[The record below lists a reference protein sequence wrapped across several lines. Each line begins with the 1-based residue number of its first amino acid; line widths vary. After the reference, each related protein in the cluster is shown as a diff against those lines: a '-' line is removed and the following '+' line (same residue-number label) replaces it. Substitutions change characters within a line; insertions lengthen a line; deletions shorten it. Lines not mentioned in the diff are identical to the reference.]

1 MMDNFSISLTEKIEK
16 VLEEFS
22 ECEVNLGSE
31 TGRRLVAENIMKIVN
46 SAVEG
51 RIKAL
56 TSEVRILKNMGQI

>member
-1 MMDNFSISLTEKIEK
+1 MDNFSISLTEKIEK

-31 TGRRLVAENIMKIVN
+31 AGRKLVAERIMKIVN
-46 SAVEG
+46 PAVEG